1 LYDTNVKS
9 RRYPEKI
16 NLMKNKVIDT
26 WNKDK
31 IVYEGTYEQ
40 CLNYIRGNNIYQSNY
55 SKLKLL

>member
-1 LYDTNVKS
+1 MDL
-9 RRYPEKI
+9 
-16 NLMKNKVIDT
+16 NLNTKMKNKVIDT

-31 IVYEGTYEQ
+31 IVCEGTYEQ